1 MLLCL
6 LVLLLNVLLVMN
18 DIVVLK
24 NKDIILS

>member
-6 LVLLLNVLLVMN
+6 LVLLLNALLVMN